1 MGVWQLVGVG
11 LVMLLGLVGVLVP
24 GVPGQAIVWAA
35 VLWWAL
41 TDMTPTAWGILI
53 GATALMLLNQA
64 LKPLLPPRRPGE
76 SGAPRRTVMIGGVAG
91 IVGFFVVPVIGGI
104 AGFVGAIYGA
114 ERLRLGS
121 RGAGWTSVRS
131 VMRATGYA
139 VLVEL
144 FACLLVAGTWLGA
157 LIWG

>member
-1 MGVWQLVGVG
+1 MSVWQLVAVG

-41 TDMTPTAWGILI
+41 ADTTPVAWSVLI
-53 GATALMLLNQA
+53 GATAVLLLNQA
-64 LKPLLPPRRPGE
+64 LRPLLPPRRPGE
-76 SGAPRRTVMIGGVAG
+76 SGTPRKTLMIGGVTA
-91 IVGFFVVPVIGGI
+91 IVGFFVLPVVGGI
-104 AGFVGAIYGA
+104 LGYVGAIYGA

-131 VMRATGYA
+131 VMRATGFS

-144 FACLLVAGTWLGA
+144 FACLLVAGAWLGA
-157 LIWG
+157 VLWG

>member
-11 LVMLLGLVGVLVP
+11 LVILLGLVGVLVP

-41 TDMTPTAWGILI
+41 TDMTPTAWGVLI
-53 GATALMLLNQA
+53 GATALMLVNQA

-91 IVGFFVVPVIGGI
+91 IVGFFVVPVVGGV

-121 RGAGWTSVRS
+121 RGAGWASVRS

-144 FACLLVAGTWLGA
+144 FACLLVAGTWVGV

>member
-1 MGVWQLVGVG
+1 MSVWQLVAVG
-11 LVMLLGLVGVLVP
+11 LVLLLGLVGVLAP
-24 GVPGQAIVWAA
+24 GVPGQAIVWAG

-41 TDMTPTAWGILI
+41 TDMTPTAWGVLI

-64 LKPLLPPRRPGE
+64 LKPVLPPRRPGE
-76 SGAPRRTVMIGGVAG
+76 SGAPRRTLMLGGVAG
-91 IVGFFVVPVIGGI
+91 IVGFFVVPVVGGVL
-104 AGFVGAIYGA
+104 GYVGAVFAA

-121 RGAGWTSVRS
+121 RGAAWTSVRA

-144 FACLLVAGTWLGA
+144 FCCLLVAGALLGA
-157 LIWG
+157 VLWG